1 MFDRKYIFNPGP
13 NFHCYV
19 RLPGVY
25 RTFFFDRQ
33 WSHGTNRLG
42 KLSVMIQ
49 TIFDHLAK
57 LRFAAADVVGKN
69 MHKYSIPQIVGDKMH
84 KCTRW
89 EKKKR

>member
-1 MFDRKYIFNPGP
+1 
-13 NFHCYV
+13 
-19 RLPGVY
+19 
-25 RTFFFDRQ
+25 
-33 WSHGTNRLG
+33 
-42 KLSVMIQ
+42 MIQ

-89 EKKKR
+89 EKNTVKKSPTN